1 MGAVPA
7 LHDSMPTKKCPVCGV
22 SVKVE
27 NIARH
32 VRDQHPHS
40 TVDPEHLLTKVERL
54 DLERERAFRRPV
66 LTRNGRRL
74 ILGSTVVLAV
84 ILLLV
89 MANPFRG
96 TGPSVGQTAPDFTVV
111 ASDGSSLRLSSL
123 RGTAVLLEFM
133 DPDCPA
139 CQHETSTLVSL
150 HTNYGSSVR
159 FLSIDVNFIGPADTD
174 ARINSFRSAYGAT
187 WSFALDT
194 THAIT
199 TAYAVDSTPT
209 TYILDRAGLV
219 VAVIHPPDNTYAGY
233 AELLN
238 RVSS

>member
-7 LHDSMPTKKCPVCGV
+7 PHDAMPTKKGPVCGV

-111 ASDGSSLRLSSL
+111 AS
-123 RGTAVLLEFM
+123 
-133 DPDCPA
+133 
-139 CQHETSTLVSL
+139 H
-150 HTNYGSSVR
+150 
-159 FLSIDVNFIGPADTD
+159 
-174 ARINSFRSAYGAT
+174 
-187 WSFALDT
+187 
-194 THAIT
+194 
-199 TAYAVDSTPT
+199 
-209 TYILDRAGLV
+209 
-219 VAVIHPPDNTYAGY
+219 
-233 AELLN
+233 
-238 RVSS
+238 